1 MRRPLSLC
9 WHEPPPLLAGPCARH
24 PESPTGDA
32 ASLES
37 RLRESLPRSFL
48 SQFPDGA
55 ILRVHCCP
63 TAAAPSL
70 ESRLR
75 DSLPRSFL
83 SQFPDGAILR
93 VHFCPT
99 AAGCGHFAVPPTPR
113 AVPRDACEFG
123 LAVVGAR

>member
-37 RLRESLPRSFL
+37 RLRDSLPRSFL

-55 ILRVHCCP
+55 ILRVHC
-63 TAAAPSL
+63 
-70 ESRLR
+70 
-75 DSLPRSFL
+75 
-83 SQFPDGAILR
+83 
-93 VHFCPT
+93 CPT